1 MTIVLPITGNANPEM
16 GVAGV
21 ADISVSCV
29 GSSGCG
35 MSYLAVTGISLSELL
50 AGGADHRCTSCNNRR
65 IWNRQLGVDY
75 ATNIA
80 VGHAENAR

>member
-50 AGGADHRCTSCNNRR
+50 AGATVSAATAVTEVR
-65 IWNRQLGVDY
+65 ITGVPH
-75 ATNIA
+75 ATIEESGIDN
-80 VGHAENAR
+80 